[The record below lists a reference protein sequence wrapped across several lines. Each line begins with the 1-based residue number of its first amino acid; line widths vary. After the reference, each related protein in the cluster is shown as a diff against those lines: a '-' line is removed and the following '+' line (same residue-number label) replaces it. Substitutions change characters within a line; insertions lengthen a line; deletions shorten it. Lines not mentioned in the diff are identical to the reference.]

1 MTPSGT
7 VVFKSGQLVAENLET
22 GADGSVT
29 VKNLHLGTYRVTE
42 VQAPKGF
49 YNKQIWKMLDEG
61 EKVTIP
67 KLMAK
72 TGLSRGFFY
81 KNPVVRKEFDRA
93 VQQKAGMVDPKRYIG
108 DLVLKSR
115 IEVLEQ
121 QVRELRK
128 ENESLKK
135 EKNKLEKALDRKEV
149 NIIKNL

>member
-1 MTPSGT
+1 MY
-7 VVFKSGQLVAENLET
+7 
-22 GADGSVT
+22 
-29 VKNLHLGTYRVTE
+29 VKNHWLNQQSL
-42 VQAPKGF
+42 
-49 YNKQIWKMLDEG
+49 
-61 EKVTIP
+61 
-67 KLMAK
+67 
-72 TGLSRGFFY
+72 
-81 KNPVVRKEFDRA
+81 RKEFDRA
-93 VQQKAGMVDPKRYIG
+93 VQQQAGMVDPKRYIG